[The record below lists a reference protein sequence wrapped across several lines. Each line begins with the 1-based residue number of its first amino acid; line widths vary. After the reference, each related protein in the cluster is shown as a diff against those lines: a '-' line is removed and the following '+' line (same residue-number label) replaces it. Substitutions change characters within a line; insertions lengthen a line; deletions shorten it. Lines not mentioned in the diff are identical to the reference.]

1 MNMIAKQAIST
12 KKIGATNSRGSR
24 IAAVTASGIKL
35 TIPYPHELSGVNCH
49 AVAAEKLARQ
59 LEWISDADNFESIFA
74 AGGTK
79 TGYVFVNRF

>member
-1 MNMIAKQAIST
+1 MNIIAKQAIST

-24 IAAVTASGIKL
+24 ITAVTSSGIKL
-35 TIPYPHELSGVNCH
+35 TIPYPYELSGVNCH

-59 LEWISDADNFESIFA
+59 LEWISDADKFESIYA

-79 TGYVFVNRF
+79 NGYVFVNRF

>member
-1 MNMIAKQAIST
+1 MIATQAIST
-12 KKIGATNSRGSR
+12 KYIGATNSRGSR

-59 LEWISDADNFESIFA
+59 LEWISDADKFESIFA

>member
-1 MNMIAKQAIST
+1 MIATQAIST
-12 KKIGATNSRGSR
+12 KYIGATNSRGSR

-35 TIPYPHELSGVNCH
+35 TINYPYDLSGVDCH
-49 AVAAEKLARQ
+49 ALAAEKLARK
-59 LEWISDADNFESIFA
+59 LEWISEGDKFESIFA